1 MPVRSRLVCR
11 LKESASLSPSD
22 AATATG
28 EDVSATTVPVDLP
41 GSPCAGNEEG
51 SEDKEDAYS

>member
-22 AATATG
+22 AAMAAG
-28 EDVSATTVPVDLP
+28 EDVSATVPVDLP
-41 GSPCAGNEEG
+41 GSPCWGNEEG